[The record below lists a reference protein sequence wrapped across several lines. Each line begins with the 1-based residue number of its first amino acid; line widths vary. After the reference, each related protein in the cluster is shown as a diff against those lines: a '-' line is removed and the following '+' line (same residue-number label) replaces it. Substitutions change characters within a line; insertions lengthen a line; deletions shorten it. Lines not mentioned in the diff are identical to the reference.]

1 MAFEQ
6 GKYGVLHDPRRSR
19 REASG
24 GGRWIVAC
32 LVLLVLIGMG
42 FAVRRHLKAEDD
54 ESPEPVEPPPPI
66 VVAERPSP
74 PVPPSKPLRNAAGG
88 SSASTAAPRVTLPP
102 PQTRTPSVSPLPPKK
117 ASIPDWLEN
126 ALTSAETRPSMERQ
140 QLDRLVTALREN
152 KRAVAIDAI
161 ERLYGQPTMADL
173 QQRLV
178 NQLGRL
184 NMERLLSETNTP
196 WTIQAV
202 IRRGDTLERLS
213 REHRTTLAATR
224 KLNRGLDPDRIQIG
238 QKVKLLN
245 YPNAALVVH
254 KKLEYA
260 DLFLKNGRKLFKRY
274 YLRIDPQTTPGVYP
288 VTGEAGATAAA
299 IFSKFELQPVANDAH
314 RASDARRE
322 LEMFLGV
329 GSRITVSDQ

>member
-1 MAFEQ
+1 M
-6 GKYGVLHDPRRSR
+6 
-19 REASG
+19 
-24 GGRWIVAC
+24 AC

-54 ESPEPVEPPPPI
+54 ESPEPVEPPPSI

-74 PVPPSKPLRNAAGG
+74 PVPPSKPLQNMAKVSG
-88 SSASTAAPRVTLPP
+88 ASTAAPRVTLPP
-102 PQTRTPSVSPLPPKK
+102 PQTRTPSVSPPPPPPKK
-117 ASIPDWLEN
+117 VLIPDWLEN

-140 QLDRLVTALREN
+140 QLDRLATALREN

-299 IFSKFELQPVANDAH
+299 IFSKFELKPVA
-314 RASDARRE
+314 SETRRE

>member
-1 MAFEQ
+1 M
-6 GKYGVLHDPRRSR
+6 
-19 REASG
+19 
-24 GGRWIVAC
+24 AC

-66 VVAERPSP
+66 VVVERPSP
-74 PVPPSKPLRNAAGG
+74 PAPSSKPLQNAVEVSG
-88 SSASTAAPRVTLPP
+88 SSTAAPRVTLPP
-102 PQTRTPSVSPLPPKK
+102 PQTPSVSPPPPKK
-117 ASIPDWLEN
+117 ALIPDWLEN

-140 QLDRLVTALREN
+140 QLDRLATALREN

-288 VTGEAGATAAA
+288 ITGEAGATAAA
-299 IFSKFELQPVANDAH
+299 IFSKFELKPA
-314 RASDARRE
+314 ASETRRE

>member
-1 MAFEQ
+1 M
-6 GKYGVLHDPRRSR
+6 
-19 REASG
+19 
-24 GGRWIVAC
+24 AC

-88 SSASTAAPRVTLPP
+88 SSASMAAPRVTLPP

-140 QLDRLVTALREN
+140 QLDRLATALREN

>member
-1 MAFEQ
+1 M
-6 GKYGVLHDPRRSR
+6 
-19 REASG
+19 
-24 GGRWIVAC
+24 AC

-54 ESPEPVEPPPPI
+54 ESPEPVEPPPSI

-74 PVPPSKPLRNAAGG
+74 PARPSKPLQNAVEVSG
-88 SSASTAAPRVTLPP
+88 SSTATPHVTLPP
-102 PQTRTPSVSPLPPKK
+102 PQTRTPSVLPPPPKK

-140 QLDRLVTALREN
+140 QLDRLATALREN

-274 YLRIDPQTTPGVYP
+274 YLRIDPQTAPGIYP

-299 IFSKFELQPVANDAH
+299 IFSKFALKPA
-314 RASDARRE
+314 ASETRRE

>member
-1 MAFEQ
+1 M
-6 GKYGVLHDPRRSR
+6 
-19 REASG
+19 
-24 GGRWIVAC
+24 AC

-54 ESPEPVEPPPPI
+54 ESPEPVEPPPSI
-66 VVAERPSP
+66 VVAERSSP
-74 PVPPSKPLRNAAGG
+74 PAPSSKPLQNAVEVSG
-88 SSASTAAPRVTLPP
+88 SSTAAPCVKLPP
-102 PQTRTPSVSPLPPKK
+102 PQTPSVSPPPPKK
-117 ASIPDWLEN
+117 ALIPDWLEN

-140 QLDRLVTALREN
+140 QLDRLATALREN